1 MEGER
6 LMEVREAVLST
17 FGNLEF
23 EPDEIDDN
31 TRIRE
36 DLAVDSTELTEIA
49 IALEK
54 TLGVIVDEGEFQQL
68 ETFGEIVEYISSAR
82 SL

>member
-1 MEGER
+1 
-6 LMEVREAVLST
+6 MEVREVVLST

-23 EPDEIDDN
+23 EPDQIDDD

-54 TLGVIVDEGEFQQL
+54 TLGVVIDEGEFQQL
-68 ETFGEIVEYISSAR
+68 ETFGEIVKYVASAR
-82 SL
+82 PQ

>member
-1 MEGER
+1 
-6 LMEVREAVLST
+6 MEVREAVLST

-23 EPDEIDDN
+23 ESDEIDDD

-54 TLGVIVDEGEFQQL
+54 TLGVVIDDGEFQQL
-68 ETFGEIVEYISSAR
+68 ETFGEIVKYIASAR
-82 SL
+82 PQ

>member
-1 MEGER
+1 
-6 LMEVREAVLST
+6 MEVREAVLST

-23 EPDEIDDN
+23 EAGEINDA

-36 DLAVDSTELTEIA
+36 DLAVDSTELAEIA

-54 TLGVIVDEGEFQQL
+54 TLGVVIDDGKFAQL
-68 ETFGEIVEYISSAR
+68 ETFGEVVAYIASAR
-82 SL
+82 LD

>member
-1 MEGER
+1 
-6 LMEVREAVLST
+6 MEVREAVLST

-23 EPDEIDDN
+23 EPDDINDD

-36 DLAVDSTELTEIA
+36 DLAVDSTELAEIA

-54 TLGVIVDEGEFQQL
+54 TLGVVIDDGKFAQL
-68 ETFGEIVEYISSAR
+68 ETFGEVVAYIASAR
-82 SL
+82 PD